1 MMQNLKHLLVLLYV
15 FVSVQVQAQGSIS
28 GLIKD
33 RETGNPIIGATITS
47 SSGIKTSSGP
57 DGKFS
62 INLNPNDKSITIS
75 FVGYEL
81 KTESIDGREFYDIT
95 LTSSENALNEV
106 VVIGYGTAKR
116 SDITGAVSSLNEK
129 DFNKGVNTSPE
140 QLLAGKVAGVQVVQS
155 SGEPGGGISVNIRG
169 MGSINASNS
178 PLYVVDGFPI
188 DNSVTVGG
196 TGANFTGMKS
206 ARNPLNAINPN
217 DIASIE
223 VLKDAS
229 ATAIYGSRGANG
241 VVMIT
246 TKRGKTGGLKVDYDG
261 YYGVQN
267 VQHDLDILNAEE
279 YRTVVNAIIDDGGG
293 NANQRISDLKNTTDW
308 LGMMYNKNAPI
319 QNHNLSFSGGNEQ
332 TKYHTS
338 LNYYNQD
345 GLLINSNNNRYSA
358 RLNLEHTGSIFKLGA
373 NMTSS
378 FIKDNYVANG
388 MDLNERAGIIYA
400 AIAYDPTLPIYNEN
414 GGYMLSPDMNID
426 NPLAIANGKT
436 SISNLYRTLGTIYG
450 EINFLN
456 DFTAKLNLGADISN
470 QRRDTY
476 VDRQTIEGR
485 ANGGI
490 ASILQ
495 GNSNSYL
502 AEFTLGYKKTID
514 IHDFNFLLGI
524 TGQQFNDRAG
534 NSQGSGFSSDATKT
548 DNMGLGD
555 PTKFIVSS
563 SRSRNSL
570 LSYLGRAN
578 YNLLDKYLFT
588 ASLRID
594 GSSRFGENNQYGVF
608 PSFAFGWK
616 LDQEDFIK
624 SLDIFNSLKLR
635 ASWGRTGN
643 QEIGNY
649 QSMSTYAAGQ
659 KAVIGEVQVS
669 TTTPSRLPNPNLKW
683 ETSEQLNFGLDFS
696 IVNSRLSGSLDYFFK
711 DTKDMLLNLAVPRT
725 TGFSTMMTNIGAVR
739 NSGFELML
747 NSVNL
752 KGSVNWE
759 TNLNLAWLKNEVLDL
774 GSNSIIYSGSSG
786 GTSNIS
792 IIQVG
797 LPMYSFYGYQIDGI
811 WQKADDFSQTN
822 DKVVAGDIKYRDIN
836 GDKIVNADDRVVI
849 GNSFPK
855 YTASLTNNI
864 DYKNFNLN
872 IFIDGVFDVDMLNNN
887 LVDTYFPANLKR
899 NRIAEPVL
907 NRWTEN
913 NPSTQYPSFV
923 NPNGQGKKEVNTYT
937 VEDASYIRLST
948 VKLGYTFPLQST
960 KYVKGLNVFIVGQNL
975 AMITKYSGYD
985 PTINPNGSGARI
997 DWNAY
1002 PTARTFMLGVNLSL

>member
-1 MMQNLKHLLVLLYV
+1 MQNLKHLLVLLYV

-62 INLNPNDKSITIS
+62 INLNPNDKSIAIS

-960 KYVKGLNVFIVGQNL
+960 KYVKGLNVFLVGQNL

>member
-1 MMQNLKHLLVLLYV
+1 MQNLKHLLVLLYV